1 VTKYLTFRFGQ
12 HVLDG
17 FGGQQ
22 GRNRIALVH
31 LGLAL
36 DTRGIPGIPTGATR
50 RNSYINT
57 GICVFNDVYIMM
69 FNDV

>member
-1 VTKYLTFRFGQ
+1 MTKYLKFRFCQ

-31 LGLAL
+31 LVVLVDYWGLEE
-36 DTRGIPGIPTGATR
+36 IATSIR
-50 RNSYINT
+50 EYV
-57 GICVFNDVYIMM
+57 CLMM
-69 FNDV
+69 FNDVLKCLVMFNDV